1 MLAFELIS
9 VFYLVQIFWIIIFN
23 ESKGQLQHLSKTC
36 ADCMDYMLK
45 QREKKKQ
52 LYFWHLKNKKPKCK
66 NAKRSL
72 RLLFVFTLARTHF
85 ALPASGII
93 QQDSS
98 IYSWHG
104 DIIWEFWRELRDHLL
119 LCLNV
124 WWEIQFYGEGSVKKK
139 ALSTYHMLLLGL
151 ASLWVQF
158 QLCIFQ
164 ENIITHNLT
173 CLCKVDSFVTH
184 PKFCIQVLRL
194 KDRRDVCALP
204 GAVIPPASPLWANV
218 APQESCGEITAEPQ
232 WDMSYG
238 ALNERAV
245 PHWAL

>member
-1 MLAFELIS
+1 M
-9 VFYLVQIFWIIIFN
+9 Q
-23 ESKGQLQHLSKTC
+23 
-36 ADCMDYMLK
+36 
-45 QREKKKQ
+45 
-52 LYFWHLKNKKPKCK
+52 KCK
-66 NAKRSL
+66 EEPKIAVCVHACTYTLCSTCL
-72 RLLFVFTLARTHF
+72 RYYSTRQLNLFLTWWYNLGILKGAQGP
-85 ALPASGII
+85 PAFMLECLVRNSVLRGGI
-93 QQDSS
+93 S
-98 IYSWHG
+98 
-104 DIIWEFWRELRDHLL
+104 E
-119 LCLNV
+119 
-124 WWEIQFYGEGSVKKK
+124 KK

-151 ASLWVQF
+151 ASLWLQF

-173 CLCKVDSFVTH
+173 CLCKVASFVTH
-184 PKFCIQVLRL
+184 PKFCIEVLRL